1 MIRNRYLTSSHA
13 SRNRQDIWE
22 IDRSCAILSRHPFFP
37 KTTLPTVNFPPESFE
52 ANGRSNLRRRKCGLA
67 FPNGSGAWPRW
78 PDCRTG
84 GEHLVWQQGGER
96 TDTELHLLQLIDPWP
111 RPTPAKLTFA
121 EATKTFAARNAEHCH
136 SYDWFSFVARTN
148 RKNNNSKE
156 SGIFCFCDQ

>member
-1 MIRNRYLTSSHA
+1 MQFSPDIRSSQ
-13 SRNRQDIWE
+13 R
-22 IDRSCAILSRHPFFP
+22 RHF
-37 KTTLPTVNFPPESFE
+37 PTVNFPPESLE

-84 GEHLVWQQGGER
+84 GERVWQQGGER
-96 TDTELHLLQLIDPWP
+96 TDTELHLLQLIDPWA

-136 SYDWFSFVARTN
+136 SDDWFSFVVRTN
-148 RKNNNSKE
+148 RKKNNSKE
-156 SGIFCFCDQ
+156 SFVFVINENILNNSLGLN